1 MLKTIVPQL
10 VFQIV
15 SDGMA
20 NDSVTIDTMLNYAQ
34 IAEWRILMS
43 LCICHAWDSHED
55 PEISRN
61 IFVIVSVSFT

>member
-1 MLKTIVPQL
+1 MSCHMLKTIVPQL

-34 IAEWRILMS
+34 IAE
-43 LCICHAWDSHED
+43 
-55 PEISRN
+55 
-61 IFVIVSVSFT
+61 